1 MRPFFLNGMS
11 LLENIFV
18 NKDNMKTFFLYGV
31 SVVSSIDTDTVVRYD
46 MVGKNRYKVLLNDK
60 EEFIFSD
67 FSKMLEHFEITLKLF
82 LVDSRYKSLD
92 FIMST
97 YPTVSLKTNMVENKQ
112 VFEVLKNL
120 ILFESQ

>member
-97 YPTVSLKTNMVENKQ
+97 YPTVSLKTNMVEKKQ

-120 ILFESQ
+120 ILFEFS

>member
-1 MRPFFLNGMS
+1 
-11 LLENIFV
+11 
-18 NKDNMKTFFLYGV
+18 MKTFFLYGV

-120 ILFESQ
+120 ILFEFS

>member
-120 ILFESQ
+120 ILFEFS